1 MTLRLESD
9 EFGTLAKSG
18 VVDAALREPDF
29 LRKAV
34 RLFDLREK
42 IWDAFSATSDEIDN
56 AGFDAAERSAR
67 WPGRIAFG
75 IGAVAAGTALAMA
88 AFAVT
93 PMVLAMSAGAALIG
107 GFSLRGIARWV
118 AKIGPE
124 TAADDAQDEMSKQRK
139 AMHNRIE
146 TAIKEMDS
154 NLLSQNPGVREEF
167 RSAFRHAAMKQE
179 VRENRAHRAKVEQ
192 KAEETAEAA
201 QTAATMSSIAAMNS
215 ALATMRR

>member
-1 MTLRLESD
+1 MTLRLEAD
-9 EFGTLAKSG
+9 EFGTIVKSG
-18 VVDAALREPDF
+18 TVDAAMRETDF

-42 IWDAFSATSDEIDN
+42 IWDAYTATSNEVDN
-56 AGFDAAERSAR
+56 AGYDAAERTAR

-75 IGAVAAGTALAMA
+75 IGAIAAGTGLAMA

-124 TAADDAQDEMSKQRK
+124 TEAEDAQDAMEKQRK
-139 AMHNRIE
+139 QLHNRIE
-146 TAIKEMDS
+146 TAIKDMDS
-154 NLLSQNPGVREEF
+154 NLLSQAPNVREEF

-215 ALATMRR
+215 ALAGMRR